1 MISKLCKEAP
11 GICIGKSYSNIL
23 ESFSHRLKSLS

>member
-11 GICIGKSYSNIL
+11 AICIGKSYSNML
-23 ESFSHRLKSLS
+23 EPLVID